1 MATSGYKAHFS
12 PGYLGGK
19 KESPAPEEKPMG
31 GEQEDGGDV
40 DGKIQSHLKE
50 MHAATGHGHSHIQH
64 KPEGHIAH
72 HIDHEGQMSGPEETQ
87 DCPGGQCGGGMGG
100 M

>member
-1 MATSGYKAHFS
+1 MANFS
-12 PGYLGGK
+12 KGYLGG
-19 KESPAPEEKPMG
+19 AMEEKPQPKQEMG
-31 GEQEDGGDV
+31 GGEEGEGEGPDA
-40 DGKIQSHLKE
+40 KIESHLKE

-72 HIDHEGQMSGPEETQ
+72 HISHEGQMSGPEETQ
-87 DCPGGQCGGGMGG
+87 DCPGGMCGGGGG

>member
-1 MATSGYKAHFS
+1 MANFS
-12 PGYLGGK
+12 KGYLGGNM
-19 KESPAPEEKPMG
+19 EEKPQPKQE
-31 GEQEDGGDV
+31 GEEPGGDEGSEGV
-40 DGKIQSHLKE
+40 DGQIESHLKK

-72 HIDHEGQMSGPEETQ
+72 HINHEGQMSGPEDHG
-87 DCPGGQCGGGMGG
+87 DCPGGMCGGEQGG